1 MKTIEPEVVEVLRV
15 MAGRFKF
22 AQATTIL
29 EQVVEPDLVTSPPK
43 KEAKRYTPYTSEQAD
58 FIIQGYSRLT
68 LPELHAAY
76 NLHFDETRSLGQI
89 RCFLHNRRILS
100 GRTGQFEKGSV
111 SWNKGK
117 KGYMGPNATSF
128 KKGQLPHNHTRLWTE
143 RISKDGY
150 IEISIP
156 ERNPYTGFP
165 QRYKL
170 KHIWLW
176 EMHNGPVPSGHAL
189 IFKDGNRQRVELEN
203 LMIVTRSELLSLNL
217 HKYSET
223 PDELKPTVLQL
234 AKLEAKAGIRTRP
247 ARGRKK
253 RRA

>member
-1 MKTIEPEVVEVLRV
+1 MKTIEPVVVEVLRT
-15 MAGRFKF
+15 MAGKFKS
-22 AQATTIL
+22 AQATAIL
-29 EQVVEPDLVTSPPK
+29 ELVDGTDVVTLPPK
-43 KEAKRYTPYTSEQAD
+43 KEAKRYSPYTSEQTD
-58 FIIQGYSRLT
+58 FIIQGYTRLT

-76 NLHFDETRSLGQI
+76 NRHFEETRTLGQI

-100 GRTGQFEKGSV
+100 GRTGQFAKGCV

-117 KGYMGPNATSF
+117 KGYMGANATSF

-176 EMHNGPVPSGHAL
+176 EMYNGPVPPGHAV
-189 IFKDGNRQRVELEN
+189 IFIDGNKEHVDLDN

-217 HKYSET
+217 HNYSET
-223 PDELKPTVLQL
+223 PDELKPAVLQL
-234 AKLEAKAGIRTRP
+234 AKLEVKAGIRTRP
-247 ARGRKK
+247 ARGRKQ